1 MTGIDLDALRQRH
14 FPRVSTLD
22 RSRHLATC
30 EYGYW
35 RDGKR
40 PVPCSKH
47 CRADHAMFDALVE
60 LIGRY
65 LRGELREAEMP
76 TQLELLAS

>member
-1 MTGIDLDALRQRH
+1 MTAFDLDGLERRH

-47 CRADHAMFDALVE
+47 CQADRALLALLRLHAA
-60 LIGRY
+60 GR
-65 LRGELREAEMP
+65 LEDGVPVQM
-76 TQLELLAS
+76 ELLKEAS